1 MWCRLAFHG
10 ASTQIKGGILTV
22 KCSKLSALCWKHV
35 KPERILIGQVPM
47 VRWNDTISWSWIT
60 WDVFRK
66 SAVIV
71 GHIFTSIGHECQ
83 VQGEPEHRVHTKL
96 STTWEGSPY
105 TDVMFRM
112 PVETEGDI
120 EPADYAR
127 QLVGKLGAVYAEVR
141 MDLWGRRS
149 IRKCIMTSM
158 LGGESSRWEIWSTK

>member
-1 MWCRLAFHG
+1 
-10 ASTQIKGGILTV
+10 
-22 KCSKLSALCWKHV
+22 
-35 KPERILIGQVPM
+35 M
-47 VRWNDTISWSWIT
+47 VRPHRSREEFWRWNVQNFLRFAGSMLNQNESLLAKFQWSGGMIQSAGPELLVT
-60 WDVFRK
+60 NVFRK

-71 GHIFTSIGHECQ
+71 GHIFTSIGHEWQ